1 MGDRTNKTN
10 GTNERF
16 WRYPIS
22 PIGRIG
28 LISPILN
35 ANAIVKVPLIKLGA
49 NKKDSQAES
58 FSMSDNMPII
68 CRGYMG

>member
-35 ANAIVKVPLIKLGA
+35 APRPGIVFNTYGCGETKSIKG
-49 NKKDSQAES
+49 
-58 FSMSDNMPII
+58 
-68 CRGYMG
+68 R